1 MAATQD
7 STQSVEIKIPAEYLE
22 DVRTALIAEIEND
35 SNALETNQEALT
47 SSTRSNEDVGRADR
61 DSSVRLLRAD
71 VRLLDQL
78 LDASGETKVSADW
91 ATLHEGLQSMVR
103 VLSSRLVDECG
114 FAPVDM
120 EAVLEL
126 ADRLR
131 WAAEQS
137 AAIDGSAVA

>member
-47 SSTRSNEDVGRADR
+47 SSTRNEDVGRADR

>member
-22 DVRTALIAEIEND
+22 DVRTALIAEIEHD

-47 SSTRSNEDVGRADR
+47 SSTRNEDVGRADR